1 MNKTVNIN
9 LGGMFFHIDEDA
21 YQKLTRYFDAIK
33 RSLSNSSGHDEII
46 KDIEMRISELL
57 NEKQVSDKHVVG
69 LKDVDAVIAVMG
81 QPEDYVIEDDTNTGT
96 TYNTGDYRK
105 SKKLYRDRDKGM
117 IGGVAAGLGHYFGID
132 AVWIRI
138 VLILLVFAG
147 FGTGILAYLILWIV
161 TPEAVTTSEKLEM
174 TGEPVNIS
182 NIEKKVREEFENV
195 SGKFKN
201 VDYDKYGNQIKNGA
215 GKLGNS
221 FSEFVMT
228 IFKIFA
234 KFLGII
240 LIMTGVST
248 LIFLLIGIF
257 TIGSGAFIDFPWQDF
272 IEAGNYTDYPVWSF
286 GLLMFFA
293 VGIPFFFLSLLGFKL
308 LAPNMKSIGSI
319 AKYTLLAL
327 WIIAVSLA
335 ISIGIKQASAFAV
348 DGRVVKKENLALQP
362 NDTLFIQFKHNDYFA
377 KNIDD
382 RNDFIVTQDST
393 GTDIIYST
401 EVSIRIEKTNEKV
414 AYIQIEKEARG
425 KSLSEAKNRAEAIK
439 YNYTINGN
447 RLVFNNYLLTELKN
461 KYRDQEVEITLFVP
475 QGTMIKPD
483 ASMQNYDR
491 SDDEFFNLHYSS
503 DNYVYKIGENQAK
516 CLNCPADEN
525 EYNDVDT
532 ENISIDV
539 SNNETENDSIT
550 TTTVRVNGEIINVTE
565 KGNQKSTGKGL
576 TISKDGIIEK
586 RN

>member
-81 QPEDYVIEDDTNTGT
+81 QPEDYVIEDETNTGAAFSA
-96 TYNTGDYRK
+96 GDYRK

-377 KNIDD
+377 KNVDD

-414 AYIQIEKEARG
+414 AYVQIEKEARG

-475 QGTMIKPD
+475 QGTLIKPD
-483 ASMQNYDR
+483 ESMQNYDR

-503 DNYVYKIGENQAK
+503 DNYIYKIGENQAK

-525 EYNDVDT
+525 EYNDVVD
-532 ENISIDV
+532 EDLSIDV
-539 SNNETENDSIT
+539 SSNVTENDSIT
-550 TTTVRVNGEIINVTE
+550 TTTVRVNGEVINVTE
-565 KGNQKSTGKGL
+565 KGNQKTTGKGL
-576 TISKDGIIEK
+576 TINKDGIIEK